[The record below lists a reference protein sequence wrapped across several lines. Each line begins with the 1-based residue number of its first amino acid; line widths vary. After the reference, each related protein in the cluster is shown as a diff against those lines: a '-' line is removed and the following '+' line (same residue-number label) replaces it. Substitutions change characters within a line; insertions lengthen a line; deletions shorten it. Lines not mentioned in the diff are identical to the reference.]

1 MVMFQVSMAL
11 MTGKSKHTNLL
22 FLAGIQSPLIKSLCG
37 PLVLLDR
44 RAQSCFAFW
53 CLHHCNCGLS
63 HRALLMSP
71 YGKNKPNNMHAKQ
84 TPSSAQCSHSLIIFT
99 WGVSQLRR
107 QEVAFG
113 CFIVLTRKNARRRVQ
128 GGNYTLCLQI
138 CVSVPVCSTSKMAHA
153 EHNALMY
160 AANVLEYSA
169 SVSSEVVCVETKI
182 MLIRVSNCVPNSNVF
197 SCFKLLW
204 LLFV

>member
-11 MTGKSKHTNLL
+11 MTGKSKQTNLL

-84 TPSSAQCSHSLIIFT
+84 MPSSAQCSHSLIIFT

-113 CFIVLTRKNARRRVQ
+113 CFIVLTGKMPEGGYREAITHSVYKYVFLLPFVAYPKWHMQNIMPWCMTQMFWNTAHLCPQMLFVLKLKSCWLGLATVSLIARF
-128 GGNYTLCLQI
+128 L
-138 CVSVPVCSTSKMAHA
+138 
-153 EHNALMY
+153 
-160 AANVLEYSA
+160 
-169 SVSSEVVCVETKI
+169 
-182 MLIRVSNCVPNSNVF
+182 
-197 SCFKLLW
+197 CFKLLW
-204 LLFV
+204 LLFA